1 MICDVCTGKG
11 HCRGGN
17 TRVSSKIRLLSAS
30 WGTEICQFTMSGNQE
45 FAGIK
50 VDDPFET
57 NQWMEGLME
66 VGSCMG
72 GISSWKVF
80 SCISCHIHTMPW
92 DHLLRQ
98 DLRINPQFSK
108 DKQDTSS
115 RAWSFFLRVL
125 RVICVLITSKTP
137 IMCSWL
143 VPTGAI
149 IQNRFA
155 SLHRIKYR
163 LL

>member
-66 VGSCMG
+66 VRIDGSGFMHG
-72 GISSWKVF
+72 WNLQLEGIFMYIMSYSHNALRPFATARPSHQSSV
-80 SCISCHIHTMPW
+80 
-92 DHLLRQ
+92 
-98 DLRINPQFSK
+98 
-108 DKQDTSS
+108 
-115 RAWSFFLRVL
+115 
-125 RVICVLITSKTP
+125 
-137 IMCSWL
+137 
-143 VPTGAI
+143 
-149 IQNRFA
+149 
-155 SLHRIKYR
+155 
-163 LL
+163 